1 MAMCLTATSGKYN
14 NCEGQGLLCWPVS
27 VARRNVNDPQDKVCR
42 GPNAQA
48 ALCSNPGAKCT
59 GSVSKL
65 LLGKGKIISFSQAIL
80 LVAILSEIG
89 KS

>member
-1 MAMCLTATSGKYN
+1 VKERWAGTDAQVFNPSIYTKAP
-14 NCEGQGLLCWPVS
+14 PVLY
-27 VARRNVNDPQDKVCR
+27 RM
-42 GPNAQA
+42 PNAQA